1 MLQATVQQLGDAS
14 ILCCR
19 GRLVI
24 GEAYATLRDTAV
36 SQGHVNLLVLDL
48 AHVDRIDAGGLGV
61 LLAVREWARAH
72 AITFKL
78 MNVMNRVERMLQL
91 TALDRVFEV
100 CSVQDLLCL
109 LHRATVTSSWPVEQ
123 AIHVAIRERSLPASE
138 RGAYSV

>member
-14 ILCCR
+14 VVSCR
-19 GRLVI
+19 GRIVL
-24 GEAYATLRDTAV
+24 GEAYAILRDTAV
-36 SQGHVNLLVLDL
+36 RQGHVKLLVLDL

-61 LLAVREWARAH
+61 LLAVREWACAN
-72 AITFKL
+72 AVTFKI

-109 LHRATVTSSWPVEQ
+109 LHRATVMASWPFGQ
-123 AIHVAIRERSLPASE
+123 SIHMATRKGSLPVSE
-138 RGAYSV
+138 KRTYLV